1 MLDFTNIRGTG
12 RTRLGS
18 GKRIPFDSG
27 KELQVTKKVWV
38 EIGFAKCESNAGK
51 FEWKIVGGAALGGP
65 LEGKGV
71 ESGPFSGRGSSS
83 GIHLRSWFGGVDT
96 SDCFPRPDQV

>member
-1 MLDFTNIRGTG
+1 M
-12 RTRLGS
+12 
-18 GKRIPFDSG
+18 
-27 KELQVTKKVWV
+27 
-38 EIGFAKCESNAGK
+38 
-51 FEWKIVGGAALGGP
+51 GGAALGGP